1 MIFNDILNR
10 WSAKLAR
17 EAKMEKKRLART
29 FGDTPQQELPLAS
42 PQDVKAQLRSRVAM
56 MHGFPQRGQSYEPAN
71 QVGPDA
77 GGSNGTS
84 RRSR

>member
-29 FGDTPQQELPLAS
+29 FGDTPQTEMPLAA
-42 PQDVKAQLRSRVAM
+42 PQAVKAQLRSRVAM
-56 MHGFPQRGQSYEPAN
+56 MHGFPQRGQSYESPN
-71 QVGPDA
+71 QVEPDA
-77 GGSNGTS
+77 GRGSG
-84 RRSR
+84 RRAW